1 MTLLLIVYRSL
12 RQHALSTLVTAGS
25 LALAGGLLMTVWMVK
40 AQAQKSFLQTTTAF
54 DAVLGARGSKL
65 QLVLNAVFH
74 LEASPGNLA
83 WQDYEF
89 IRRQPAVRRPS
100 RSRSATTSGDT
111 GSSGRPR
118 ALQRRGIRAGEE
130 LTVHARRPA
139 VPGDAK
145 EAVVGSFAAGRLGLG
160 VGRHVPPVP
169 RPRLRPARPS
179 TPRPTRWSASSNPT
193 NTPLDRVILIP
204 IKGVQTMSGHDPRAA
219 TDISAVLI
227 KLRSPTAGFM
237 LDIMINK
244 QGNRLTLAYPIGA
257 ILADLFSK
265 ISWFDRVLAL
275 VAYIVAL
282 VAAASVLASI
292 YNSMNARK
300 RDIAILRSLGA
311 RRRLVFG
318 AVVAESA
325 CIGALGAVAGF
336 GVYVVL
342 FAAVARIIRAQTGV
356 VLSLAELHPVLALAP
371 GGPDRPVRPRWHRS
385 GGQGLPAARWRRTW
399 RRFPSEIGPLTKHC
413 VMVGCG
419 K

>member
-65 QLVLNAVFH
+65 QLVLNAIFH

-83 WQDYEF
+83 WQDYEY
-89 IRRQPAVRRPS
+89 IRRQPAVKVAIPIAVGDNLKGYRIVGTIPGLFSDVEYAPGRRYEVAPGGWLFS
-100 RSRSATTSGDT
+100 
-111 GSSGRPR
+111 
-118 ALQRRGIRAGEE
+118 EE
-130 LTVHARRPA
+130 
-139 VPGDAK
+139 AK
-145 EAVVGSFAAGRLGLG
+145 EAVVGSFAAGRLSLRVGDTFHPFHGLAYDPSAQHAETYAV
-160 VGRHVPPVP
+160 VGI
-169 RPRLRPARPS
+169 LK
-179 TPRPTRWSASSNPT
+179 PT
-193 NTPLDRVILIP
+193 NTPLDKVILIP

-244 QGNRLTLAYPIGA
+244 QGNRLTFAYPIGA

-325 CIGALGAVAGF
+325 CIGALGAAAGF
-336 GVYVVL
+336 GVYIVL

-371 GGPDRPVRPRWHRS
+371 AGLIVLCALGGVV
-385 GGQGLPAARWRRTW
+385 PAAKAYRL
-399 RRFPSEIGPLTKHC
+399 PVAENLAPLS
-413 VMVGCG
+413 
-419 K
+419 

>member
-1 MTLLLIVYRSL
+1 MKVAIPIAVGDNLKGYRIVGTIPGLFSDVEYARGGDTRSRPAAGCSRRRRRRL
-12 RQHALSTLVTAGS
+12 SWAVLPREAQPEGRRTFHPFHGLAYDPSAQHAETYT
-25 LALAGGLLMTVWMVK
+25 
-40 AQAQKSFLQTTTAF
+40 
-54 DAVLGARGSKL
+54 
-65 QLVLNAVFH
+65 
-74 LEASPGNLA
+74 
-83 WQDYEF
+83 
-89 IRRQPAVRRPS
+89 
-100 RSRSATTSGDT
+100 
-111 GSSGRPR
+111 
-118 ALQRRGIRAGEE
+118 
-130 LTVHARRPA
+130 
-139 VPGDAK
+139 
-145 EAVVGSFAAGRLGLG
+145 VVGILD
-160 VGRHVPPVP
+160 
-169 RPRLRPARPS
+169 
-179 TPRPTRWSASSNPT
+179 PT
-193 NTPLDRVILIP
+193 NTPLDKVILIP

-244 QGNRLTLAYPIGA
+244 QGNRLTFAYPIGA

-325 CIGALGAVAGF
+325 CIGALGAAAGF
-336 GVYVVL
+336 GVYIVL

-371 GGPDRPVRPRWHRS
+371 VGLIVLCALGGVV
-385 GGQGLPAARWRRTW
+385 PAAKAYRL
-399 RRFPSEIGPLTKHC
+399 PVAENLAPLS
-413 VMVGCG
+413 
-419 K
+419 